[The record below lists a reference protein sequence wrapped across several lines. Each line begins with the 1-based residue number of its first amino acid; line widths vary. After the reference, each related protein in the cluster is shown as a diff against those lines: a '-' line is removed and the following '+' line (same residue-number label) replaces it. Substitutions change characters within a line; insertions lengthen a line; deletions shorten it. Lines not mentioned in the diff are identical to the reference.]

1 MSREKKLLV
10 FVILVAV
17 VAIFLVIYRYEM
29 LLVEKDKDMAELNKV
44 LGGVRIKKEYTAQ
57 EIIQLIKSSPS
68 YLGDSLVIYENGDML
83 SSNDKFNG
91 TLQAVITSKGNMTMV
106 KNEMKKNKLPL
117 QYNIYALASI
127 YYKQQYPDEVK
138 PVIKTDSVKNVH

>member
-1 MSREKKLLV
+1 MNREKKLLV

-29 LLVEKDKDMAELNKV
+29 LLVEKNKDMAELNKV

>member
-1 MSREKKLLV
+1 MSREKKLLI

-17 VAIFLVIYRYEM
+17 VAIFLVIYRYEK
-29 LLVEKDKDMAELNKV
+29 LLVEKDKDMAELNRV
-44 LGGVRIKKEYTAQ
+44 LGGVRIKKEYTAR
-57 EIIQLIKSSPS
+57 EIIELIKNSPS
-68 YLGDSLVIYENGDML
+68 YLGDSLIIYENGDML

-91 TLQAVITSKGNMTMV
+91 TIQAVITSKGNMTMV

-127 YYKQQYPDEVK
+127 FYKQQYPDEFR
-138 PVIKTDSVKNVH
+138 PVVKTDSIKNEH

>member
-1 MSREKKLLV
+1 
-10 FVILVAV
+10 
-17 VAIFLVIYRYEM
+17 
-29 LLVEKDKDMAELNKV
+29 
-44 LGGVRIKKEYTAQ
+44 
-57 EIIQLIKSSPS
+57 
-68 YLGDSLVIYENGDML
+68 
-83 SSNDKFNG
+83 
-91 TLQAVITSKGNMTMV
+91 MTMV